1 MKLDY
6 TSKYPHLVYILNKCE
21 HLHDDLKEL
30 YKKEWL
36 STDNNIIHFW
46 LINSEEYKKLKSFY
60 LSEIDN
66 NKNENKSFNS
76 SYMSLEKEIK
86 NALNQIN
93 LDYKKEINDLRKTTW
108 WTKNYNEVEKIKNI
122 NPFSFKQF
130 NVKIFSQ
137 NQNEYKEYVN
147 VQYLSSYALINIS
160 FKNLLQI

>member
-21 HLHDDLKEL
+21 HLHNDLKEL
-30 YKKEWL
+30 YKKEGL

-93 LDYKKEINDLRKTTW
+93 LDYKKEINDLRKKT
-108 WTKNYNEVEKIKNI
+108 
-122 NPFSFKQF
+122 
-130 NVKIFSQ
+130 
-137 NQNEYKEYVN
+137 
-147 VQYLSSYALINIS
+147 
-160 FKNLLQI
+160 